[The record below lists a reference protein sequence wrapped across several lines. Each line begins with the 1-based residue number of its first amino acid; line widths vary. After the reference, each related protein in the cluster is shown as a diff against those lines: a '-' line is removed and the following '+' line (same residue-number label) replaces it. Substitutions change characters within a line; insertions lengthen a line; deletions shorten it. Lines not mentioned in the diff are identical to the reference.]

1 MDTKNLSERLAT
13 NKGDELMKVRTGV
26 LAMCLV
32 VFAASMAWGGKTSM
46 AGDQGFRS
54 MDTNNDGV
62 VSQEEYLAP
71 FKEWDANNDG
81 TLSLEEWLSNHGQQ
95 MDKKKRQNK
104 MKYPT
109 MQQVD
114 KNNDGKVSAEEFEAV
129 FPNSSESLKML
140 DMNQD
145 GIVDGD
151 EWEKF
156 RKIHTMSGKG
166 YHNNSN

>member
-1 MDTKNLSERLAT
+1 
-13 NKGDELMKVRTGV
+13 MKVRTGV

>member
-1 MDTKNLSERLAT
+1 M
-13 NKGDELMKVRTGV
+13 MKVRTGV
-26 LAMCLV
+26 LAVCLV

-54 MDTNNDGV
+54 MDANNDGV
-62 VSQEEYLAP
+62 VSQKEYLTP
-71 FKEWDANNDG
+71 FKEWDANKDG

-95 MDKKKRQNK
+95 MDTRKRQSK

-114 KNNDGKVSAEEFEAV
+114 ANDDGKVSAEEFEAV

-145 GIVDGD
+145 GLVDGH
-151 EWEKF
+151 EWKKF
-156 RKIHTMSGKG
+156 RKIHTKSGKG
-166 YHNNSN
+166 YHNKSN